1 MLTKFE
7 TNLEKSASM
16 RESKIRIQSDLGN
29 LGNGLKK
36 QDEFSETQ
44 VQSTSHRNN
53 QLHGSRN
60 GNSVLRNSYLQKH
73 QEVKMS
79 QGGERMSAIL
89 EEA

>member
-7 TNLEKSASM
+7 TNLEKAASM

-36 QDEFSETQ
+36 QDEFSETE

-53 QLHGSRN
+53 
-60 GNSVLRNSYLQKH
+60 
-73 QEVKMS
+73 
-79 QGGERMSAIL
+79 
-89 EEA
+89 